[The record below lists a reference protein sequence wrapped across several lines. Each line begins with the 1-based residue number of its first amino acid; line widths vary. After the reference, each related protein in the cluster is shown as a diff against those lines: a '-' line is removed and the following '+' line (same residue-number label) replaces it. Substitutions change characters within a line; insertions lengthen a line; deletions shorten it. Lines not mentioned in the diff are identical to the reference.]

1 MALVPSFHLELHI
14 QHKHDNHYRLDM
26 HLRTPE
32 KEEVLASDI
41 PLTLDPAQL
50 PTAET
55 TDPVQSGRTLTD
67 IIFQDKGVYGGW
79 ARATAL
85 AGAQGGQRPPPP
97 LRVHLRLD
105 LDHQHERLHRLPWEL
120 LQDPQQG
127 GAICQNENIRFSR
140 YLPSRSTAPAL
151 PVVSR
156 DDMRALVAVAN
167 PTDLKHYH
175 LAPIDVPE
183 EVRRTRAALQKGIDG
198 EKVTVLARETGGPP
212 PTLNTIAT
220 SLRDSYSVFYLVGH
234 GMFADGK
241 PYLFL
246 EQEDGKTDR
255 IDSGVLVQ
263 WLCQLS
269 RRPVLIV
276 LASCQSAGDRSDG
289 SALAAFGPRLVTEA
303 GIGAVVAMHGN
314 VPIQTV
320 QEFMPPFFEE
330 LHRDGAIDRAVAAAR
345 RSMGISSKWW
355 LPVLFLRMRDGQLW
369 HEPMKNGIPAYNIPA
384 IQELINKGFSAQEV
398 EHLCFY
404 HFREVYDDFAPEM
417 SKQAKIRRWV
427 EYCDGKSE
435 FPDLLALLK
444 EKNPKKYAEFESRLT
459 MEP

>member
-1 MALVPSFHLELHI
+1 
-14 QHKHDNHYRLDM
+14 
-26 HLRTPE
+26 
-32 KEEVLASDI
+32 
-41 PLTLDPAQL
+41 
-50 PTAET
+50 
-55 TDPVQSGRTLTD
+55 
-67 IIFQDKGVYGGW
+67 
-79 ARATAL
+79 
-85 AGAQGGQRPPPP
+85 
-97 LRVHLRLD
+97 
-105 LDHQHERLHRLPWEL
+105 
-120 LQDPQQG
+120 
-127 GAICQNENIRFSR
+127 
-140 YLPSRSTAPAL
+140 
-151 PVVSR
+151 
-156 DDMRALVAVAN
+156 
-167 PTDLKHYH
+167 
-175 LAPIDVPE
+175 
-183 EVRRTRAALQKGIDG
+183 
-198 EKVTVLARETGGPP
+198 
-212 PTLNTIAT
+212 
-220 SLRDSYSVFYLVGH
+220 
-234 GMFADGK
+234 MFADGK

-246 EQEDGKTDR
+246 EQEDGKADR

-369 HEPMKNGIPAYNIPA
+369 HEPESPPPHETRAHEHDEHNEHERNGAMKKGIPTDLYHPLRRTLLACGPFNSESAIQRVFSHELLRPWQNKLPQAENREARVEATMAFLSEQQRSDTGDNVLVILLRVLAEGVDPGDECHHRLKDLAEKLAAALSGNPTSHSGSSSGSSGSAPTSGNPDVTYNIPA

-404 HFREVYDDFAPEM
+404 HFREVYDDFVPEM